1 MRLKG
6 EQPHRAVCPKGEQS
20 ALCVPKGSSVTLA
33 VRPKG
38 EQSGLCVLCV
48 PVLAGERH
56 GRTGHRDPDQ
66 GAEGDVT
73 GDFNHHL
80 HTTTELFD
88 QFITLC
94 RSQDSMR

>member
-1 MRLKG
+1 MCVCVCV
-6 EQPHRAVCPKGEQS
+6 PCVRACV
-20 ALCVPKGSSVTLA
+20 LCVCVLC
-33 VRPKG
+33 VLCVCV
-38 EQSGLCVLCV
+38 LCVLCV